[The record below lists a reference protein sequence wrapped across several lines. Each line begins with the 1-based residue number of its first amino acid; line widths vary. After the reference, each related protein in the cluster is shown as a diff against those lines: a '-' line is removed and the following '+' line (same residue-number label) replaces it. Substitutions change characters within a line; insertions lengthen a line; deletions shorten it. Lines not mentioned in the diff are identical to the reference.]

1 MNVNTE
7 IEIDEQE
14 LVEALESELYN
25 LVDSKIDEMEIL
37 QRDDVEYIAE
47 NTIQEIVD
55 DAVSDMEFGIDKKV
69 SELQGKIE
77 SLERLVKQIQ
87 SHSMRAVRLAK
98 K

>member
-14 LVEALESELYN
+14 LVEALEYELHN
-25 LVDSKIDEMEIL
+25 IVDSKIDEMEIL

-55 DAVSDMEFGIDKKV
+55 DAVSDMKFEIDKKV
-69 SELQGKIE
+69 SKLQGKIE

-87 SHSMRAVRLAK
+87 SQSMRAVRLAK
-98 K
+98 N